1 MVSMKIRSTVT
12 HKLMLIMAG
21 FGLVIGI
28 VFPFFVKFVLGLPA
42 HQVLTVKFFFM
53 CITAGLL
60 VGGFNYLVF
69 KHVIYDF
76 LETISSKLTSFREKL
91 SLASRDHAVECSAE
105 ECLITV
111 KSNDPIVGNITNA
124 FNDFITT
131 IQNSMRA
138 ELITNRF
145 LEDLKEGLSVKDIA
159 DVVLD
164 SFLKYFDGDGGCII
178 SYERG
183 EFNLLKSLHAV
194 VDLESID
201 TNELYHVMDGRDS
214 TEFNELTAN
223 SVKLNIVVGEF
234 TPNAIAFIPLKYQD
248 QNIGIAILAS
258 KTAFSRSFSSLE
270 TRNFVKQATPFL
282 YNSSLIRRLEEI
294 AAIDELTRVLNRRF
308 GMKRLHE
315 EFNRAKRYNS
325 SFSVCL
331 IDVDLFKNIN
341 DTYGH
346 QTGDEVLRNAA
357 EQLQRDLRTSDF
369 VIRYGGEEF
378 LIVLPG
384 ASMTD
389 AVTVMERIRRR
400 VETSELQYGSYSIA
414 YTFSGGVCSYPA
426 RDVKDPEDM
435 VRLADKALY
444 RAKHKGRNKILA
456 AE

>member
-1 MVSMKIRSTVT
+1 MKVRNTVT

-21 FGLVIGI
+21 FGLVIGV
-28 VFPFFVKFVLGLPA
+28 VFPFFVQFVLHLPA
-42 HQVLTVKFFFM
+42 QQVLTIKFFSM

-76 LETISSKLTSFREKL
+76 LETISMKLSVFREKL
-91 SLASRDHAVECSAE
+91 SMASRDQVVECSAE

-124 FNDFITT
+124 FNDFIRT

-164 SFLKYFDGDGGCII
+164 SFLNYFTGDGGCII

-183 EFNLLKSLHAV
+183 EFQLLKALHAV
-194 VDLESID
+194 VDMD
-201 TNELYHVMDGRDS
+201 CFDKNELYQIMDAGHS
-214 TEFNELTAN
+214 VEFSELARN
-223 SVKLNIVVGEF
+223 PVKLNIVVGEYV
-234 TPNAIAFIPLKYQD
+234 PNAIALIPLKYQE
-248 QNIGIAILAS
+248 QNIGIAVLMAKAS
-258 KTAFSRSFSSLE
+258 FGRSLNSLE
-270 TRNFVKQATPFL
+270 TRNFIKQATPFL

-315 EFNRAKRYNS
+315 EFARTKRYNS

-331 IDVDLFKNIN
+331 IDVDLFKKIN

-346 QTGDEVLRNAA
+346 QTGDEVLRHAA
-357 EQLQRDLRTSDF
+357 EQLQLDLRTSDF
-369 VIRYGGEEF
+369 IVRYGGEEF

-389 AVTVMERIRRR
+389 ATVVIERIRRR
-400 VETSELQYGSYSIA
+400 VESSKLQYGSYSIA
-414 YTFSGGVCSYPA
+414 YTFSAGVCSYPA
-426 RDVKDPEDM
+426 KGIKEPEDM
-435 VRLADKALY
+435 VRLADQALY
-444 RAKHKGRNKILA
+444 KAKNKGRNCIVSAK
-456 AE
+456 